1 VADVYPSKAGHT
13 GGIREGHVFEVEV
26 TSGEVF
32 EGLTKVYMLVDVIH
46 DNEV

>member
-1 VADVYPSKAGHT
+1 
-13 GGIREGHVFEVEV
+13 V